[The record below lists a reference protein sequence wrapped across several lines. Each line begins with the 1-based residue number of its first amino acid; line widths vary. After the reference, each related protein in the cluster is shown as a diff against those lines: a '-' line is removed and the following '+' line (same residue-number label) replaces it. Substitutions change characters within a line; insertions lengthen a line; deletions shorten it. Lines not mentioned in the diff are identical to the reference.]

1 MCISG
6 QNENGVESG
15 FAAHGRVFFS
25 ADPRIFCGQMKP
37 SNLGMAVVNDGQPAI
52 IITVMVNDG
61 QPLLTIQSLTI

>member
-1 MCISG
+1 
-6 QNENGVESG
+6 
-15 FAAHGRVFFS
+15 
-25 ADPRIFCGQMKP
+25 MKP